1 MIETFLATYGV
12 HLAWGALSLG
22 GVALGHYWANLK
34 AKAVNLEQDVAL
46 DFTKV
51 KAFFEVAG
59 MDANAFTSRVVT
71 AVKADL
77 AAEKAK
83 AAAELEAA
91 AAAEAKFKVA
101 VQAEARR
108 LQSAGTGILKM

>member
-12 HLAWGALSLG
+12 HLAWGALTAG
-22 GVALGHYWANLK
+22 GVGLGHYWATLK
-34 AKAVNLEQDVAL
+34 AKAKALETDVSL

-51 KAFFEVAG
+51 KAFFEVVG
-59 MDANAFTSRVVT
+59 LDANAFTTRVIT

-83 AAAELEAA
+83 LEAEAQVAAAAEL
-91 AAAEAKFKVA
+91 KFKAA
-101 VQAEARR
+101 VQAEAQR